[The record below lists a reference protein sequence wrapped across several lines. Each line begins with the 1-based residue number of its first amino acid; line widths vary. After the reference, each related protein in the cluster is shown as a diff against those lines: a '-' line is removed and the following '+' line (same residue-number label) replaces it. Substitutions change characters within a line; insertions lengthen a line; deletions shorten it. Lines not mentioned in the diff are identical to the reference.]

1 LTDTST
7 GETIVSGLLLN
18 GDSCRIVELRR
29 YALRP
34 GMRETLIELFDAEL
48 VEPQE
53 EAGMHILGQFRDV
66 DDPDS
71 FVWLRGFGDM
81 ETRKRALEAFYGG
94 PVWRTHAAAANATML
109 DVDNVLLLRPLTSL
123 ELDADG
129 RPPRG
134 SATQL
139 PGVLAVTIHPL
150 AKPASDG
157 FADVFEQVIEPA
169 LREAAVPVLGTYAT
183 ESSENTYPALPVREG
198 EEVFV
203 WMTLWRGEADR
214 ARHAAA
220 LDPLRPT
227 LAEHGDGPATL
238 LRLTPTGR
246 SLLHG

>member
-1 LTDTST
+1 LTDIST

-18 GDSCRIVELRR
+18 GDTCRIVELRR

-34 GMRETLIELFDAEL
+34 GMRETLIELFDTEL

-53 EAGMHILGQFRDV
+53 EAGMHILGEFRDV

-81 ETRKRALEAFYGG
+81 ESRKRALEAFYGG

-123 ELDADG
+123 ELDTSG

-134 SATQL
+134 TAAGL
-139 PGVLAVTIHPL
+139 PGVLAITIHPL
-150 AKPASDG
+150 RATADG
-157 FADVFEQVIEPA
+157 FAEVFDQVVEPA
-169 LREAAVPVLGTYAT
+169 LRKAGIPVLAIYVT
-183 ESSENTYPALPVREG
+183 EPSKNTYPALPVREG
-198 EEVFV
+198 EDVFV
-203 WMTLWRGEADR
+203 WMVYWKHEGDR